1 MRDILIIDYG
11 IGNIRSVMRSIE
23 ICGFN
28 PILSS
33 DSKDIKNANKIILT
47 GVGVFYDGMNG
58 LKKRGLIEPIKQFVK
73 SGKYFL
79 GICLGMQMMM
89 SKSYEY
95 GNFDGLN
102 LIEGEVL
109 SFPKPKIEDRYKI
122 PHIGWNSLLKKKNDI
137 WKSTILEDLK
147 DESDVYFV
155 HSYYVKPKSEKN
167 SLANCNYMNIEFCA
181 VLQKNNIYGC
191 QFHPEKSGY
200 VGLSILKNF
209 CEQK

>member
-33 DSKDIKNANKIILT
+33 DSKDIKNANKIILP
-47 GVGVFYDGMNG
+47 GVGAFYDGMNG

-122 PHIGWNSLLKKKNDI
+122 PHIGWNSLLKKK
-137 WKSTILEDLK
+137 K
-147 DESDVYFV
+147 
-155 HSYYVKPKSEKN
+155 
-167 SLANCNYMNIEFCA
+167 
-181 VLQKNNIYGC
+181 
-191 QFHPEKSGY
+191 
-200 VGLSILKNF
+200 
-209 CEQK
+209 

>member
-11 IGNIRSVMRSIE
+11 IGNIRSVMRGIE

-33 DSKDIKNANKIILT
+33 NSKDIINANKIILP
-47 GVGVFYDGMNG
+47 GVGAFNDGMNG
-58 LKKRGLIEPIKQFVK
+58 LKNRDLIDPIKRFVK

-79 GICLGMQMMM
+79 GICLGMQMML
-89 SKSYEY
+89 SKSYEH

-109 SFPKPKIEDRYKI
+109 SFPKPEIENRYKI
-122 PHIGWNSLLKKKNDI
+122 PHVGWNSLIKKKNDI
-137 WKSTILEDLK
+137 WQSTILEGLK

-167 SLANCNYMNIEFCA
+167 SLANCNYMNIEFCS
-181 VLQKNNIYGC
+181 VLQKDNIYGC
-191 QFHPEKSGY
+191 QFHPEKSGE

-209 CEQK
+209 CKQK